1 MLEIL
6 TYPPVTRGF
15 ILLLISGFTFP
26 LSGTFILRM
35 NILPIRYLLM
45 HGVLLGGALSLAFSW
60 NITLTCFS
68 VNILLIILLSRTS
81 ALLDTDYGH
90 ITMFFMIASIAAA
103 SIIISIYNVPAKETL
118 SLLWGNLYSGNMISL
133 VTAAAAGTV
142 LVIFSSVY
150 FKHLAAVFHDRDI
163 AGSLGI
169 KTGLF
174 ELIIML
180 ITSLVVASAMQLMGA
195 LLLDAL
201 IILPVVIA
209 GLLSSG
215 LKQTMI
221 ISCILGGFFSA
232 SGFFISLIF
241 DLPVSA
247 AVAVPSVLLFI
258 IIAAGK
264 KYFKN
269 RDRHQN

>member
-6 TYPPVTRGF
+6 TYPPVFRGF
-15 ILLLISGFTFP
+15 ILLLVSGFTFP

-45 HGVLLGGALSLAFSW
+45 HGVLLGGALGLSFSLNIPLTAF
-60 NITLTCFS
+60 L
-68 VNILLIILLSRTS
+68 VNVFILIILSGS
-81 ALLDTDYGH
+81 SSLLDTDYGH

-103 SIIISIYNVPAKETL
+103 SIFISIFNVPAKDTL
-118 SLLWGNLYSGNMISL
+118 TLLWGNLYSGNTGSL
-133 VTAAAAGTV
+133 ITAASVGCA
-142 LVIFSSVY
+142 LIIFSSVY
-150 FKHLAAVFHDRDI
+150 FKQLTAVFHDRDI

-169 KTGLF
+169 KVKLF
-174 ELIIML
+174 ELVIML

-201 IILPVVIA
+201 IIMPVVIA
-209 GLLSSG
+209 GFLSSG

-221 ISCILGGFFSA
+221 ISCVLGGFFSI
-232 SGFFISLIF
+232 SGFFISLVF

-247 AVAVPSVLLFI
+247 SVAVPAVLSFI

-264 KYFKN
+264 KIISAYILK
-269 RDRHQN
+269 